1 MQEVP
6 GMFDPGPVTVLCVLF
21 GVHGRAGI
29 DSVDG
34 AVACPLADR
43 VLELGAK
50 VLDDPE
56 RFSPRVTGG
65 QDEPG
70 EENGRG

>member
-1 MQEVP
+1 
-6 GMFDPGPVTVLCVLF
+6 MFDPGLVTVLCVLC
-21 GVHGRAGI
+21 GVHGRARI
-29 DSVDG
+29 NSVDG